1 MPPTRNRLLLQTH
14 QNSRV
19 HRGSPPRVVSTRL
32 LPLGLRAT
40 HLPALPVPVLRVPA
54 PLPVAEHTHVVAAES
69 DGYIARLDAMAV
81 GVAAWRLGAG
91 RARKEDDVQAVA
103 GVEMHAKPG
112 DHITRGAPLFTL
124 HTATPERFERALEA
138 LDGAV
143 TCSGSP
149 VTPDPVILGRIDAGT

>member
-1 MPPTRNRLLLQTH
+1 VTQPFIPPAR
-14 QNSRV
+14 
-19 HRGSPPRVVSTRL
+19 
-32 LPLGLRAT
+32 PLIGEEEIDA
-40 HLPALPVPVLRVPA
+40 
-54 PLPVAEHTHVVAAES
+54 VAAVMRT
-69 DGYIARLDAMAV
+69 GMIAQ
-81 GVAAWRLGAG
+81 GPQVAAFEEEFCAALVPG
-91 RARKEDDVQAVA
+91 VQAVA

-149 VTPDPVILGRIDAGT
+149 VTPDPVILGRIDADA